1 MGADERADP
10 KAPKALLDPRATLE
24 AEAAAAAAADEE
36 ALRVDT
42 TLDAVQQA
50 IADQRRDDAPAATLM
65 LAPISVVGVAGVVVI
80 AILLVRHRDP
90 RGARRDGAD
99 GGGSIPGESA
109 SLLGGS
115 RHGGSRDVEAG
126 ESAADALVKT
136 SNANLRALFGGVG
149 GGESN
154 VGRSIFATPSET
166 DAESAAETETSLRKG
181 PGPNVA
187 GFETGKDGNPG
198 FANAT
203 GAWSNGEWSNG
214 GLLAAWNRARAALDS
229 AERFSSSRVSAL
241 RASVQRTR
249 RMVAAAAEGDDDA
262 LVAAPPRE
270 RAGGASPA
278 AEVRSPA
285 SASPRGD
292 PPASVLDVAGEV
304 SEVAG
309 AFSAAEMRR
318 SGREATKKASRRSRE
333 RVREP
338 SRCSASGGGPSSAS
352 SFADPV
358 SAPGSPEHTR
368 PGVAAGTRS
377 ASPTSTAI
385 SAEARRRFQ
394 QAAATSAHA
403 RAFAAPPPPHLA
415 AVAAGGGVSSGEAD
429 ERRRAVMG
437 AGRAVAPAQEGRPA
451 MVKSTTR
458 FL

>member
-1 MGADERADP
+1 MGVDERADG

-36 ALRVDT
+36 ALGVDT

-80 AILLVRHRDP
+80 AILLVRQLGPARRAAGRRRRRRFDP
-90 RGARRDGAD
+90 RRERVSARRV
-99 GGGSIPGESA
+99 PT
-109 SLLGGS
+109 
-115 RHGGSRDVEAG
+115 RRSRDVEAG

-181 PGPNVA
+181 PGSVVA
-187 GFETGKDGNPG
+187 GFETGKDGNP
-198 FANAT
+198 FASNAT

-229 AERFSSSRVSAL
+229 AERFSSSRPLGAARV
-241 RASVQRTR
+241 RAKDAR
-249 RMVAAAAEGDDDA
+249 RPDAGGGGPRSYASRGAAG
-262 LVAAPPRE
+262 E
-270 RAGGASPA
+270 RATAAASPA

-309 AFSAAEMRR
+309 A
-318 SGREATKKASRRSRE
+318 
-333 RVREP
+333 VL
-338 SRCSASGGGPSSAS
+338 GGGDAQIGAGGDKKPRTALADRREKSFSDVRRWAVFRRPPSPTRCRRPGRWSIERAG
-352 SFADPV
+352 A
-358 SAPGSPEHTR
+358 APGR
-368 PGVAAGTRS
+368 AA
-377 ASPTSTAI
+377 ASPTSTATP
-385 SAEARRRFQ
+385 RR
-394 QAAATSAHA
+394 AAALPASGGDERA
-403 RAFAAPPPPHLA
+403 RARLLRFEC
-415 AVAAGGGVSSGEAD
+415 SSPLSP
-429 ERRRAVMG
+429 
-437 AGRAVAPAQEGRPA
+437 RAVAKAPARRTSGGAR
-451 MVKSTTR
+451 
-458 FL
+458 

>member
-1 MGADERADP
+1 M
-10 KAPKALLDPRATLE
+10 
-24 AEAAAAAAADEE
+24 
-36 ALRVDT
+36 
-42 TLDAVQQA
+42 
-50 IADQRRDDAPAATLM
+50 
-65 LAPISVVGVAGVVVI
+65 VVI

-214 GLLAAWNRARAALDS
+214 GLLADAWNRARAALAS

-262 LVAAPPRE
+262 LVAAPPRDAPAARRRRRRFDPR
-270 RAGGASPA
+270 RARRRAATRRRPCWTSPARFRRWPARSRRRRCADRGGRRQKSLSTLSRTGSRTQSFRRVRRWAVFRPPPSPTRCRRPGRPSIALASPPGRAVRLRRLRPSPRRRGGASSKRRRRA
-278 AEVRSPA
+278 RTRARLRRHRRRTSPP
-285 SASPRGD
+285 SPR
-292 PPASVLDVAGEV
+292 
-304 SEVAG
+304 
-309 AFSAAEMRR
+309 AA
-318 SGREATKKASRRSRE
+318 
-333 RVREP
+333 
-338 SRCSASGGGPSSAS
+338 
-352 SFADPV
+352 
-358 SAPGSPEHTR
+358 
-368 PGVAAGTRS
+368 
-377 ASPTSTAI
+377 
-385 SAEARRRFQ
+385 
-394 QAAATSAHA
+394 
-403 RAFAAPPPPHLA
+403 
-415 AVAAGGGVSSGEAD
+415 GVSSG
-429 ERRRAVMG
+429 RRTAERAVMG
-437 AGRAVAPAQEGRPA
+437 AGRAVAPEQAGRPA